1 MGFPAQ
7 EGHSGQISGAL
18 GPWPSQ
24 FLPGWGTLGVERL
37 FKTLQVF
44 LSKAGDFGLGTGLL
58 GN

>member
-37 FKTLQVF
+37 FKTLQDF
-44 LSKAGDFGLGTGLL
+44 LSKAGDFGL
-58 GN
+58 